1 MPLQIC
7 VYCASSNQVAPI
19 YFEAVDQL
27 AINLVDHQATVIY
40 GGGGIGLMGKLA
52 DSVLSRG
59 GRIVGIMPE
68 FMRSVEWAHKGV
80 SEFRFVEDMHERKR
94 AFLDGTD
101 ALIAL
106 PGGCGTLE
114 ELLEAITLKRLGLF
128 TKPILILNTNR
139 FYDPLIAMLER
150 CIEENFMAPQHGQM
164 WTVVDEPNQAI
175 EAIHRAPQWDAE
187 AIKFATLT

>member
-1 MPLQIC
+1 MSLQVC

-27 AINLVDHQATVIY
+27 AINLVNHQATVIY
-40 GGGGIGLMGKLA
+40 GGGGIGLMGRLA

-68 FMRSVEWAHKGV
+68 FMRTVEWAHKGV
-80 SEFRFVEDMHERKR
+80 NEFRFVDDMHERKK

-150 CIEENFMAPQHGQM
+150 CIDENFMAPVHRQM
-164 WTVVDEPNQAI
+164 WTVIDNPSQAI
-175 EAIHRAPQWDAE
+175 EAIQQAPIWDAE
-187 AIKFATLT
+187 AIKFATLA

>member
-1 MPLQIC
+1 MSLRVC

-27 AINLVDHQATVIY
+27 AIHLVNHHVTVIY
-40 GGGGIGLMGKLA
+40 GGGGIGLMGRLA

-59 GRIVGIMPE
+59 GRIIGIMPE
-68 FMRSVEWAHKGV
+68 FMRTVEWAHKGIN
-80 SEFRFVEDMHERKR
+80 EFRFVDDMHERKK

-128 TKPILILNTNR
+128 TKPILIVNTNR

-150 CIEENFMAPQHGQM
+150 CIDENFMAPVHRRM
-164 WTVVDEPNQAI
+164 WTVIDHPSQAI
-175 EAIHRAPQWDAE
+175 EAIQQAPVWDVE